1 MIEQIPEYTVREM
14 YEDYVAEMKRIG
26 EKPLE
31 YLEWC
36 RDEQIEPV

>member
-1 MIEQIPEYTVREM
+1 MVEQIPEYDVREM
-14 YEDYVAEMKRIG
+14 YADYCAEMERIG
-26 EKPLE
+26 EKPLD